1 MSLLAQIALGVL
13 VAGGIGW
20 GVWNSS
26 HRQDMEE
33 KNRTQ
38 ADVSADVK
46 LTTGSSNADLDND
59 LKSIDNQ
66 LKLVGE
72 SEVEADGAMK

>member
-33 KNRTQ
+33 KEVKQ
-38 ADVSADVK
+38 AA
-46 LTTGSSNADLDND
+46 
-59 LKSIDNQ
+59 
-66 LKLVGE
+66 
-72 SEVEADGAMK
+72 